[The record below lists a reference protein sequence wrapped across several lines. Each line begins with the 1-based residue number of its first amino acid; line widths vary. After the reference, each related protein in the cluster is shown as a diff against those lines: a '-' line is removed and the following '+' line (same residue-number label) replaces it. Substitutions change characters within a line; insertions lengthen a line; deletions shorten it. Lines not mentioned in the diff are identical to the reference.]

1 MLNPVATLDELVILD
16 EVWCLL
22 LFTDEM
28 SFDFV
33 DSLKNNL
40 FSLIC

>member
-1 MLNPVATLDELVILD
+1 MFNPVTTLDELVILD

-22 LFTDEM
+22 LLTDEM
-28 SFDFV
+28 SLDFV